1 MHGGTGVFVTA
12 PGDMSINYINTSVCV
27 CVCVDLLPVPGLAFS
42 LSLSHSLSD
51 THTHTIAP
59 FGSAGPAGSLYLLAG
74 SDDPS
79 GRELEMKKGK
89 WKNPITKPFFF
100 WCSSSVLG
108 EAGDKQIFRTLT
120 EAHNHSKHLFS
131 TRRENSTHT
140 HEHTNTHTR
149 GTYRI
154 GNLLFS
160 SLSENFH
167 TEIFCGVVLV
177 NNATLLTSAASETR
191 STGVFDS
198 CSPTARWGSFPLRSG
213 ETEFE
218 RAVFVLE
225 TQR

>member
-1 MHGGTGVFVTA
+1 M
-12 PGDMSINYINTSVCV
+12 CV
-27 CVCVDLLPVPGLAFS
+27 CVCGPPARPGPRF

-89 WKNPITKPFFF
+89 WKNPITKPFF

-108 EAGDKQIFRTLT
+108 EAGDKQICRTLT

-177 NNATLLTSAASETR
+177 NNATLLTGAASETR
-191 STGVFDS
+191 STEVFDS